1 MTIINNKDKKRI
13 IDFILMNDLDYKV
26 SDGEVFRFHLVSED
40 DNQFYFYTN
49 EDKYLLYKVDPKS
62 AIKPDNISAHQYFKY
77 DNLQQVMEQ
86 LAFYDNSLNKNYW
99 SILDGH
105 GMPSANIQFFKEKY
119 DEKWFKDYFKR
130 ENWRIESEDNYKYL
144 VYEEKRKCK
153 VISPHNLLHLYSTIN
168 EYSPFEMD
176 KLYFEIHPISCE
188 NRNES
193 YYIKIL
199 INNEEI
205 MKEYIK
211 YMVIKKK
218 GLKLF
223 LEELMNNKNRYVMF

>member
-13 IDFILMNDLDYKV
+13 IDFILTSDLDYQV
-26 SDGEVFRFHLVSED
+26 SDGEVLRFHLVSED
-40 DNQFYFYTN
+40 RKLFYFYTI
-49 EDKYLLYKVDPKS
+49 EGKYLLYKVDPES

-86 LAFYDNSLNKNYW
+86 LAYYDNSLYKSYW

-105 GMPSANIQFFKEKY
+105 GMPSENIQFFKEKY
-119 DEKWFKDYFKR
+119 DEKWFKDYFRR

-153 VISPHNLLHLYSTIN
+153 VISPHNELHLYSPIN

-176 KLYFEIHPISCE
+176 RLYFEIHPISCE

-211 YMVIKKK
+211 YMVVKKK
-218 GLKLF
+218 GLKIF
-223 LEELMNNKNRYVMF
+223 LEELMNNKNIYVKL